1 LFLCGGDSAISHLFK
16 DRAFP
21 ARSSFLVALL
31 SPLLLPLRP
40 PPLPRNT
47 LSRLAALR
55 SCLSLT
61 SFLPLLLLL
70 LLLWAAAAAA
80 VAVVADTFVSFGST
94 SNGGGFPIIRT
105 GHAQFFGVLIPQ
117 ATAKPAAHIPSSLFD
132 AALRYKSRFLVRMTK
147 ACGNLLLVMLD
158 G

>member
-1 LFLCGGDSAISHLFK
+1 LGEKLKSLSISVDPRVFLFLCGGDSAISHLFK

-80 VAVVADTFVSFGST
+80 VAVVADTFV
-94 SNGGGFPIIRT
+94 
-105 GHAQFFGVLIPQ
+105 
-117 ATAKPAAHIPSSLFD
+117 
-132 AALRYKSRFLVRMTK
+132 
-147 ACGNLLLVMLD
+147 
-158 G
+158 